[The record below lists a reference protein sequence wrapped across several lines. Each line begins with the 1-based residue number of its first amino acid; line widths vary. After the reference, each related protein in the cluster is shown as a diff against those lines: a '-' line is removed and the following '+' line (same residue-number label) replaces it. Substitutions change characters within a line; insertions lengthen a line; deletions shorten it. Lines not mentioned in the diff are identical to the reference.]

1 MSRGNGYEQRIIR
14 TALLAVV
21 PLAVV
26 AIALAWL
33 GGFDTKTRWTIVAI
47 AAACLFLVTF
57 RMHEHVV
64 YPIRTVASL
73 IGAIRE
79 EDYSM
84 RGRFSGGED
93 VLSEVMAEI
102 NSLTAI
108 LEDRKLEAIEA
119 AALLRSVLSEID
131 AAIFTFDDAH
141 VLRLVNRAGERL
153 LDSASERLMG
163 RGAEEIGIGDL
174 LTEGAPEIVDRRFPG
189 VNGRWSVRRSTFRE
203 KGRVHLLLVITD
215 VTRALREEQLLAW
228 QKIVRVL
235 GHELNNSL
243 APIKSIA
250 SSIEQLLTRE
260 PRAEGWTDDISRG
273 ARVIA
278 NRSEALTRF
287 MRGYSQ
293 LARLPQPRK
302 RPTSLADV
310 VRRASALET
319 RVPVRIASSAD
330 VMIDADPDQ
339 IEQLTINIVKNA
351 ADAALETG
359 GGVSIDW
366 SQSGQLVTLR
376 VVDDGPGLSGSANLF
391 VPFFTTKP
399 EGTGIG
405 LVLSRQIAEAHGGS
419 LTLENRNDGPGAM
432 ASLEIPVME

>member
-14 TALLAVV
+14 TVLLAVV
-21 PLAVV
+21 PLIVIV
-26 AIALAWL
+26 LTLAWKSHV
-33 GGFDTKTRWTIVAI
+33 GGRVRWTIVAVVI
-47 AAACLFLVTF
+47 VCLFLVTV
-57 RMHEHVV
+57 RLHDHIV
-64 YPIRTVASL
+64 YPVRTVASL
-73 IGAIRE
+73 LGAIRE

-84 RGRFSGGED
+84 RGRFAQGDD
-93 VLSEVMAEI
+93 VMSEVMAEI
-102 NSLTAI
+102 NGLTVM
-108 LEDRKLEAIEA
+108 LEDRKLEALEA
-119 AALLRSVLSEID
+119 AALLRAVLGEID

-141 VLRLVNRAGERL
+141 ALRLVNRAGERL
-153 LDSASERLMG
+153 LDAPTERLLG
-163 RGAEEIGIGDL
+163 RGAKDIGLGDL
-174 LTEGAPEIVDRRFPG
+174 LTQKAPEIIDRRFAG
-189 VNGRWSVRRSTFRE
+189 ANGRWSVRRSTFRE

-215 VTRALREEQLLAW
+215 VTRALREEQVQAW

-250 SSIEQLLTRE
+250 VSVEQLVVRE
-260 PRAEGWTDDISRG
+260 PRPDGWADDIARG

-287 MRGYSQ
+287 MRGYAQ

-302 RPTSLADV
+302 RAMWLGDV
-310 VRRASALET
+310 VRRATALET
-319 RVPVRIASSAD
+319 RVPVSIASNGD
-330 VMIDADPDQ
+330 VTIAADPDQ
-339 IEQLTINIVKNA
+339 IEQLIINIVKNA

-366 SQSGQLVTLR
+366 SLQGNVATLR
-376 VVDDGPGLSGSANLF
+376 VCDDGPGLSGSANLF

-419 LTLENRNDGPGAM
+419 LTLENRNDGRGAV
-432 ASLEIPVME
+432 AALELPIA

>member
-1 MSRGNGYEQRIIR
+1 MSRRNGYEQRIIF

-21 PLAVV
+21 PLLVI
-26 AIALAWL
+26 AIALAWI
-33 GGFDTKTRWTIVAI
+33 GDFDTKTRWTIIAVA
-47 AAACLFLVTF
+47 AVCVFLVTV
-57 RMHEHVV
+57 RLHEHIV

-84 RGRFSGGED
+84 RGRFTHSED
-93 VLSEVMAEI
+93 VLSEVIAEI
-102 NSLTAI
+102 NNLTAI

-119 AALLRSVLSEID
+119 AALLRAVLSEID

-153 LDSASERLMG
+153 LDSPSERILG
-163 RGAEEIGIGDL
+163 RTAQDIGVDDLIAE
-174 LTEGAPEIVDRRFPG
+174 TAPEIIDRRFAG
-189 VNGRWSVRRSTFRE
+189 ANGRWSVRRSTFRE
-203 KGRVHLLLVITD
+203 KGRAHRLLVITD
-215 VTRALREEQLLAW
+215 VTRALREEQVQAW

-250 SSIEQLLTRE
+250 VSVEQLVARE
-260 PRAEGWTDDISRG
+260 PRPDGWADDIGRG

-293 LARLPQPRK
+293 LARLPQPSK
-302 RPTSLADV
+302 RAMSLGDV
-310 VRRASALET
+310 VQRAAALET
-319 RVPVRIASSAD
+319 RVPVRIASNGD
-330 VMIDADPDQ
+330 ITIDADPDQ
-339 IEQLTINIVKNA
+339 IEQLIINIVKNA

-359 GGVSIDW
+359 GGISIDW
-366 SQSGQLVTLR
+366 SLRGHLATLR
-376 VVDDGPGLSGSANLF
+376 VSDEGPGLSGSANLF

-419 LTLENRNDGPGAM
+419 LTLENRNDARGAI
-432 ASLEIPVME
+432 ASLEIPIA

>member
-14 TALLAVV
+14 TTLLAVV
-21 PLAVV
+21 PLIVV
-26 AIALAWL
+26 ALTLAWL
-33 GGFDTKTRWTIVAI
+33 GDFDTKTRWTIVAI
-47 AAACLFLVTF
+47 VIACLFLVTV
-57 RMHEHVV
+57 RLHEQIV
-64 YPIRTVASL
+64 YPVRTVANL
-73 IGAIRE
+73 LGAIRE

-84 RGRFSGGED
+84 RGRFTQGDD
-93 VLSEVMAEI
+93 VMSEVMSEI
-102 NSLTAI
+102 NGLTAM

-119 AALLRSVLSEID
+119 AALLRAVLGEID

-141 VLRLVNRAGERL
+141 ALRLLNRAGERL
-153 LDSASERLMG
+153 LDAPAERLLG
-163 RGAEEIGIGDL
+163 RNAQEIGLGDL
-174 LTEGAPEIVDRRFPG
+174 LTQHAPEIIDRRFAG
-189 VNGRWSVRRSTFRE
+189 ANGRWSVRRSTFRE
-203 KGRVHLLLVITD
+203 KGRAHRLLVITD
-215 VTRALREEQLLAW
+215 VTRALREEQLQAW

-250 SSIEQLLTRE
+250 TSVEQLVARE
-260 PRAEGWTDDISRG
+260 PRPDGWTDDIARG

-302 RPTSLADV
+302 RAMSLVDV
-310 VRRASALET
+310 VRRATALET
-319 RVPVRIASSAD
+319 RVPIRIASDGD
-330 VMIDADPDQ
+330 VTIDADPDQ
-339 IEQLTINIVKNA
+339 IEQLIINIVKNA

-366 SQSGQLVTLR
+366 SLRGQLATLR
-376 VVDDGPGLSGSANLF
+376 VLDDGPGLSGSANLF

-419 LTLENRNDGPGAM
+419 LMLENRNDARGAI
-432 ASLEIPVME
+432 ASLELPLGS

>member
-1 MSRGNGYEQRIIR
+1 MSRGTGYEQRIIR
-14 TALLAVV
+14 TALLAVI
-21 PLAVV
+21 PLAVI
-26 AIALAWL
+26 AIVLAWI
-33 GGFDTKTRWTIVAI
+33 GDFDAKTRWTIVAI

-57 RMHEHVV
+57 RLHEHIV
-64 YPIRTVASL
+64 YPIRTVAGL

-84 RGRFSGGED
+84 RGRFTRGED

-119 AALLRSVLSEID
+119 AALLRSVLSSID
-131 AAIFTFDDAH
+131 AAIFTFDDRNA
-141 VLRLVNRAGERL
+141 LRLVNRAGERL
-153 LDSASERLMG
+153 LDSASERLLG
-163 RGAEEIGIGDL
+163 RSAEEIGMADL
-174 LTEGAPEIVDRRFPG
+174 VTETAPEIIDRRFRG
-189 VNGRWSVRRSTFRE
+189 ANGRWSVRRSTFRE

-215 VTRALREEQLLAW
+215 VTRALREEQLQAW

-250 SSIEQLLTRE
+250 VSVEQLVARE
-260 PRAEGWTDDISRG
+260 PRPDGWTDDISRG

-302 RPTSLADV
+302 QPTSLADV
-310 VRRASALET
+310 VRRAVALET

-330 VMIDADPDQ
+330 VTIDADADQ

-366 SQSGQLVTLR
+366 SVKGQLATLR

-419 LTLENRNDGPGAM
+419 LTLENRNDARGAV
-432 ASLEIPVME
+432 ASLEIPVE